1 MPAPT
6 AIPSFDGTSPDDE
19 LMLAY
24 AGGEASAFDAL
35 YARNECALYRF
46 VRRLLGVR
54 FSGEVDEVFQEIW
67 MRVSTGRDSFTP
79 QSSPWRIWAFTIAH
93 NLAMDRL
100 RLSGR
105 EVAFYAHDEDG
116 DGLEAAQLFSRGLL
130 SDDGGAANDPAH
142 PSEEELAFWRA
153 AGRRLLACLD
163 ELPNEQRA
171 AFLLHHEDGFTVE
184 TLTGTL
190 DVGAETVRKRLR
202 PGLKKLRSCMERYL
216 SILEQGIGPSEDS
229 EDDLRDARL
238 WQALE
243 YAPDQNT
250 APDWRI
256 RKAILKRASDA
267 VGAADPDEAEAE
279 LELAARPWWR
289 IGPAGG
295 KRSRMPWA
303 AALVTLVIATLVAL
317 LWQGEPVVAPQP
329 DSPQV
334 PATTPQAG
342 GASTSQRPSL
352 PESGLP
358 RDSSPASSASTMP
371 FASSEPQ
378 APPAPEPKPPVTSVA
393 PSPPPS
399 AKAQKPP
406 QAIAP
411 PPPSRRESADAAKSA
426 QPVVP
431 ATPSASVSPRLT
443 PQESPSARSS
453 MGDDASLALRS
464 DNAARPSAP
473 AAPAGGAPSVARA
486 APPPSVRTEATD
498 PPTFAALSQWSRITI
513 TRRGGETRT
522 LQRAEARDLN
532 ALLGSAAISAVRA
545 QPLSGT
551 PEYRITLERDREV
564 LAVFEVAPAQVRWR
578 EGKTPSATG
587 VPSAPALAALRDAL
601 RDAVQ
606 APLANPVPAA
616 AAPPQNP

>member
-6 AIPSFDGTSPDDE
+6 AIPSLDGTSPDDE

-35 YARNECALYRF
+35 YARNERALYRF

-67 MRVSTGRDSFTP
+67 MRVSTGRDSFAP
-79 QSSPWRIWAFTIAH
+79 QSAPWRIWAFTIAH

-116 DGLEAAQLFSRGLL
+116 DGLDAAQLFSRGLL

-190 DVGAETVRKRLR
+190 DVGIETVRKRLR

-216 SILEQGIGPSEDS
+216 SILEQGIGSPQDS

-243 YAPDQNT
+243 YAPDQHT

-256 RKAILKRASDA
+256 RKAIVKRASDA

-289 IGPAGG
+289 
-295 KRSRMPWA
+295 SRMPLA
-303 AALVTLVIATLVAL
+303 AGLATLVIATLVTL
-317 LWQGEPVVAPQP
+317 LWWRDPVIVPQADAPQV
-329 DSPQV
+329 SAKV
-334 PATTPQAG
+334 AQAEG
-342 GASTSQRPSL
+342 TSTSQRPSL
-352 PESGLP
+352 PESGP
-358 RDSSPASSASTMP
+358 SRDSSPASSASTMP

-378 APPAPEPKPPVTSVA
+378 ASSAPEPKPPTTSVA
-393 PSPPPS
+393 PLPPPS
-399 AKAQKPP
+399 AKPPKPP
-406 QAIAP
+406 QAIEP
-411 PPPSRRESADAAKSA
+411 PPSPSRRESADAAKPA

-431 ATPSASVSPRLT
+431 VVPPPPSAT
-443 PQESPSARSS
+443 
-453 MGDDASLALRS
+453 
-464 DNAARPSAP
+464 
-473 AAPAGGAPSVARA
+473 AAPAGSTPSAARA
-486 APPPSVRTEATD
+486 APPPSVRTEATE

-532 ALLGSAAISAVRA
+532 ALLGSAAISAVRP

-587 VPSAPALAALRDAL
+587 VPSAPALAALRAAL

-606 APLANPVPAA
+606 EPSANPVPAA